1 MPDTSMEPA
10 SATERVISLDEA
22 ITMAIGLQKNN
33 QLADAAFMFSKI
45 LDAVPEH
52 PRALHYAGVLAHQQ
66 GRSDEAIR
74 LLEKSLAIEPDQ
86 ADGYSNLSIILRGK
100 GRLDDAIAACLR
112 AIEIDPT
119 HANAHNNLGG
129 LLRAQGRREEA
140 EEFYRAAVALE
151 PRHTDAYANLGNLLM
166 NQGRIQE
173 AMVAFCTVI
182 TLEPKHFEG
191 RRRLAFA
198 HTILGQI
205 DKAIEIF
212 QQWVDEEPA
221 NPIARHMLAAC
232 SGREVPARASDTYI
246 ESVFDS
252 FAESFES
259 RLAALEYRAPAL
271 VAAMVAEPGPA
282 PASLDVLD
290 AGCGT
295 GLCGGLI
302 RPHARRLVGVDLSTK
317 MLDHAREKQVYDELA
332 KDELTGYLAA
342 HPGEFDVI
350 VSADTLVYFGSLNE
364 VLAAAAVALRPG
376 GRVIFTVEELVNA
389 AEKDFCIRPHG
400 RYNHARGYV
409 ERASREAHLTL
420 AIERSVL
427 RNEGG
432 APVAGLLVRATKP
445 AGDDHA

>member
-10 SATERVISLDEA
+10 STTERVISLDEA
-22 ITMAIGLQKNN
+22 ITMAILLQKNN
-33 QLADAAFMFSKI
+33 QLADAAFVFSKI
-45 LDAVPEH
+45 LDVVPEH

-74 LLEKSLAIEPDQ
+74 LVEKSLAIEPGQ

-100 GRLDDAIAACLR
+100 GRLDDAIAACRR
-112 AIEIDPT
+112 AIEIDPR

-129 LLRAQGRREEA
+129 LLRAGGRREEA
-140 EEFYRAAVALE
+140 EESYRAAIALE
-151 PRHTDAYANLGNLLM
+151 PGHTDAYVNLGNLLM
-166 NQGRIQE
+166 NQGRIRE

-205 DKAIEIF
+205 DQAIAIF

-252 FAESFES
+252 FAASFES
-259 RLAALEYRAPAL
+259 RLATLEYRAPAL
-271 VAAMVAEPGPA
+271 VAAMVAEPGTA
-282 PASLDVLD
+282 ASLDVLD

-302 RPHARRLVGVDLSTK
+302 RPQARRLVGVDLSSK
-317 MLDHAREKQVYDELA
+317 MLDHAREKQVYDELV

-342 HPGEFDVI
+342 HPSEFDVI
-350 VSADTLVYFGSLNE
+350 VSADTLVYFGPLNE
-364 VLAAAAVALRPG
+364 VVAAASVALRPG
-376 GRVIFTVEELVNA
+376 GRIIFTVEELA
-389 AEKDFCIRPHG
+389 SETEGDFCIRPHG
-400 RYNHARGYV
+400 RYNHARGHV
-409 ERASREAHLTL
+409 ERALIDANLKPHLES
-420 AIERSVL
+420 AVL
-427 RNEGG
+427 RMEGG
-432 APVAGLLVRATKP
+432 APVPGLLVCATKP